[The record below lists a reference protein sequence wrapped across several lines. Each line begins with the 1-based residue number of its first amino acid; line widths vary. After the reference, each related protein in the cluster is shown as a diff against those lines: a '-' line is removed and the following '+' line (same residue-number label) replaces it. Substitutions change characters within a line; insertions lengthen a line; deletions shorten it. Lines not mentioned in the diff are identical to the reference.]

1 MTEATRG
8 RWLPQCASWAGES
21 ITTHP
26 PTHLSLQEAVLAY
39 RNAYLVEHAMGRL
52 KGRPLSLT
60 PMSRER
66 EDHTTGLI
74 RLWSLGWRV
83 EVRRRVATA
92 NTPLVGLPAGNPKR
106 ATAHPTPERLRK
118 AVQGLTL
125 TIIREGRRRL
135 SHLTPLSRV
144 PRRILALLNVP
155 VGLYTRLSPD
165 AHKSL

>member
-39 RNAYLVEHAMGRL
+39 RNAYPVEHAMGRL

-83 EVRRRVATA
+83 ESAGAWPRP
-92 NTPLVGLPAGNPKR
+92 TPHWSGCLPATRSGQ
-106 ATAHPTPERLRK
+106 RL
-118 AVQGLTL
+118 T
-125 TIIREGRRRL
+125 RRL
-135 SHLTPLSRV
+135 NACGRPFR
-144 PRRILALLNVP
+144 
-155 VGLYTRLSPD
+155 G
-165 AHKSL
+165 